1 MKRIVILI
9 SGRGSNMVAIFDAI
23 AAGMLPV
30 QVVAVISNR
39 PDAAGLDEARV
50 RGVDVR
56 VVDHRLHNGRDAF
69 DRALATEID
78 AMAPDLVVLAGFMRI
93 LTDAFVLRYSGRMI
107 NIHPSLLPAFPG
119 LRTHRQALEA
129 GVRVHGCTVHFV
141 TPQLDHGP
149 IIAQV
154 AVPVLESDD
163 EATLAARV
171 LSQEHRVY
179 PAAIRWFVE
188 GKLRI
193 VDGTV
198 RIDGASRRVSALM
211 SPPCPL
217 P

>member
-1 MKRIVILI
+1 M
-9 SGRGSNMVAIFDAI
+9 
-23 AAGMLPV
+23 
-30 QVVAVISNR
+30 
-39 PDAAGLDEARV
+39 
-50 RGVDVR
+50 
-56 VVDHRLHNGRDAF
+56 
-69 DRALATEID
+69 
-78 AMAPDLVVLAGFMRI
+78 
-93 LTDAFVLRYSGRMI
+93 
-107 NIHPSLLPAFPG
+107 
-119 LRTHRQALEA
+119 
-129 GVRVHGCTVHFV
+129 RVHGCTVHFV

-211 SPPCPL
+211 SPSCPL